1 VLRRQAGDGKVNVIE
16 LIFFIVVAAFSWCLA
31 LSKTVRTKMPSP
43 WWLTSAVNKEEDQ
56 RSMKDIL
63 FRVVGVTSGLLF
75 SLLSV
80 VALLQ
85 KLP

>member
-1 VLRRQAGDGKVNVIE
+1 
-16 LIFFIVVAAFSWCLA
+16 
-31 LSKTVRTKMPSP
+31 
-43 WWLTSAVNKEEDQ
+43 
-56 RSMKDIL
+56 MKDIL